1 MRLWAYSK
9 SQVMNMK
16 TFIRVMSYL
25 ATALLA
31 CALTLHLCTGNLSG
45 VSKLDQVKYLIE
57 TRFIGEADMDQAD
70 DAAAKA
76 MVASLGDRWSQYLTA
91 QENAAYSEQT
101 ANAYVGIGVT
111 ISPDEN
117 GFLVTDVQPDSGAQE
132 AGILPGDI
140 IVGAQG
146 QSAQG
151 ITASQLRDLIRGPEG
166 TTVTLEILREEKSL
180 SLEVERRQI
189 LTQVVSSQ
197 MLDENIGLI
206 AISNFD
212 TRCAQE
218 SIAAIESLREQGAVA
233 LIFDVRYNPGG
244 YASELVELLDYLLPQ
259 GELFR
264 TIDYTGKE
272 KIDYSDESFLD
283 MPIAVVCNQ
292 SSYSAAEF
300 FPAAIQEY
308 GAGVIVGTPTVGK
321 GYFQYTYQLTD
332 GSGLNLSVGKYFTP
346 QGKSLADVGIQPDI
360 LVEVDEET
368 EAAIYLGTLEPQDD
382 PQIMA
387 AVEALT
393 NP

>member
-1 MRLWAYSK
+1 
-9 SQVMNMK
+9 MK

-151 ITASQLRDLIRGPEG
+151 ITTSQLRDLIRGPEG
-166 TTVTLEILREEKSL
+166 TTVTLEILRDGESL
-180 SLEVERRQI
+180 SPEVERRQI

-197 MLDENIGLI
+197 MLDGNIGLI

-244 YASELVELLDYLLPQ
+244 YATELVELLDYLLPQ

-321 GYFQYTYQLTD
+321 GYFQYTYQLSD

-368 EAAIYLGTLEPQDD
+368 EEAIYLGTLEPQDD